1 MVLPHCN
8 GMRRNSGEKM
18 VLRIALLR
26 IDVFPKGNSN
36 FDRPLTQ
43 FFKLYRLVEFSSTS
57 SSSDLFP

>member
-1 MVLPHCN
+1 VK
-8 GMRRNSGEKM
+8 KM